1 MSEIVLDLPPPLSV
15 NRTRRIDW
23 RAHRVVSAWQV
34 NADSVF
40 LSQKRSLPPP
50 IVGPYELTLTLA
62 DGSRIDAD
70 NACKLVIDAVRRFRL
85 VANDDPK
92 HMRRL
97 VVEFGDVTGCRVTL
111 RPWPA
116 AASGR

>member
-1 MSEIVLDLPPPLSV
+1 MSEIVLSLPAPISV

-23 RAHRVVSAWQV
+23 RAHRTVSTWQSS
-34 NADSVF
+34 ADGWF
-40 LSQKRSLPPP
+40 LSQKRSLPPA

-62 DGSRIDAD
+62 EGSRIDAD

-85 VANDDPK
+85 VTDDNPK

-111 RPWPA
+111 RPWQE
-116 AASGR
+116 GTR